1 MVYAFALFGLQAF
14 RPARLTSRRLDSKST
29 GQMMHNSRVAT
40 LGWLLAALLSQ
51 SACVPAPDII
61 QVGPWFPS
69 RPYSEVLVL
78 DSRALID
85 KPWGAIAVIHSEK
98 FPADDKGAVERQKE
112 EARKLAG
119 TAGADGIIIAEET
132 TMPGSQLGVYQE
144 PETYISALAFKYVTD
159 ISTAAK

>member
-1 MVYAFALFGLQAF
+1 
-14 RPARLTSRRLDSKST
+14 
-29 GQMMHNSRVAT
+29 MMHNSRVAT

-98 FPADDKGAVERQKE
+98 FPAADEAALSRQRKK
-112 EARKLAG
+112 ARKLAAG
-119 TAGADGIIIAEET
+119 AGADGLIITEET
-132 TMPGSQLGVYQE
+132 VVYDPRLGFYQD
-144 PETYISALAFKYVTD
+144 PEKYISALAFKYVTD
-159 ISTAAK
+159 TSTSVK